1 MGITLIVPLSLPA
14 FKKTELLPT
23 PKKTL
28 AFHLS
33 NPKETIYFMPSL
45 ITFFDIGQLFG
56 IVLIDCSLYRNTDQF
71 DYSKFRTI
79 NTSDTQSSSH
89 QCELK
94 ISEITNP
101 TEGQSLS
108 LRCPT

>member
-1 MGITLIVPLSLPA
+1 MGIALIVPLLLPA

-33 NPKETIYFMPSL
+33 NPKETIYFMSSL

-79 NTSDTQSSSH
+79 YTSERKLPKVH
-89 QCELK
+89 L
-94 ISEITNP
+94 INA
-101 TEGQSLS
+101 
-108 LRCPT
+108 R